1 MPRALVTVKVIFRH
15 VAQYFTV
22 EGFKMKKEAKLK
34 TFSTWEKVTKKRNL
48 LLKHVHTTV
57 SPGFHFLNAH
67 IIKPML

>member
-1 MPRALVTVKVIFRH
+1 
-15 VAQYFTV
+15 
-22 EGFKMKKEAKLK
+22 MKKEAKLK

-67 IIKPML
+67 VKQANALKPSVSGKL